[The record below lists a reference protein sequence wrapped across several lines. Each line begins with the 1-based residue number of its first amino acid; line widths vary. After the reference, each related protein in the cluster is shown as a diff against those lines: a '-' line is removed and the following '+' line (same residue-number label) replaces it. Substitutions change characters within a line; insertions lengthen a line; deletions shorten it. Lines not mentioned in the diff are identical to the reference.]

1 MNSIIRV
8 NLIPLCA
15 VKQCK
20 WALLYRVKQ
29 ASMKSRRKEKMKRLS
44 EFFLILLTIILTSC
58 VTLKEPI
65 TNIKGNVKNYSYAF
79 INSTEPLTSSSGVT
93 VYGGY
98 YYSTSK
104 TVNPKDVI
112 TGYLTK
118 QGFIVLPELEEE
130 LKEKTIIVNYG
141 ESGCRDVALGHTTEI
156 TIQFIAAETKEIIAT
171 STAEGIGNTEADD
184 IKQAITRALDAI
196 FIHQ

>member
-1 MNSIIRV
+1 
-8 NLIPLCA
+8 
-15 VKQCK
+15 
-20 WALLYRVKQ
+20 
-29 ASMKSRRKEKMKRLS
+29 MKRFTKSL
-44 EFFLILLTIILTSC
+44 LILITFILTSC

-65 TNIKGNVKNYSYAF
+65 TTIKGNVKNYSYVY
-79 INSTEPLTSSSGVT
+79 INSTEPLTSSSGGT

-118 QGFIVLPELEEE
+118 QGFIVLLEIEE
-130 LKEKTIIVNYG
+130 NLKENTMIVNYG
-141 ESGCRDVALGHTTEI
+141 ESGRRDVAFGYTTEI
-156 TIQFIAAETKEIIAT
+156 TIQFIAAKTKELIAT
-171 STAEGIGNTEADD
+171 ATAEGIGDTEADD

-196 FIHQ
+196 FVN